1 MSVPTRSRGRLAAV
15 TGVLVLTLALVS
27 GCSTGSDEESA
38 DLAVEPASDMAG
50 SDSDVADGGSEEGAA
65 GIAED
70 GEAAEQVAQALPE
83 GRMIARDASLT
94 LAVDDVGPA
103 AAQVR
108 AAAVAADGWVVSE
121 EVEPDAGPETYK
133 GYAVLVVSVP
143 STSLDATLAQLGP
156 VGRVT
161 GSTMSS
167 KDVTAQYTDT
177 TARIETLEASITRLR
192 GLMDD
197 ATGIDDIVALERELA
212 QREADLDALKG
223 VAEALETDVE
233 RSSITVTLHEVDPL
247 APVAEPEEA
256 STGFLAGLENGW
268 RAFLGGVTFVLTA
281 LGALLPFAIVAALVA
296 LPLLWWRRRRGARQP
311 A

>member
-1 MSVPTRSRGRLAAV
+1 MALRTSFRARLSAA

-27 GCSTGSDEESA
+27 GCSTSSDDEGA
-38 DLAVEPASDMAG
+38 DMAVEPAADMAG
-50 SDSDVADGGSEEGAA
+50 SDGDGTDGGGEEGAA
-65 GIAED
+65 GMAED
-70 GEAAEQVAQALPE
+70 GEAAAQVAQALPE

-121 EVEPDAGPETYK
+121 EVEPDAGPETYN

-143 STSLDATLAQLGP
+143 STSLDATLDNLGP

-167 KDVTAQYTDT
+167 KDVTTQYTDT

-192 GLMDD
+192 GLMED

-256 STGFLAGLENGW
+256 STGFLAGLDNGW
-268 RAFLGGVTFVLTA
+268 RSFLGGVTFVLTA
-281 LGALLPFAIVAALVA
+281 LGALLPFAIVAALIAV
-296 LPLLWWRRRRGARQP
+296 PVLWWRRRRAARP